1 MDKKLFSE
9 MLKEFLKE
17 NAKLKLFINEDS
29 KGMYD
34 NSVSYTF
41 EVELEIDG
49 ETITSTKD
57 TLYLG

>member
-1 MDKKLFSE
+1 

-17 NAKLKLFINEDS
+17 NAKLKLYINEDC

-34 NSVSYTF
+34 KSVSYTF

-49 ETITSTKD
+49 ETITPTED

>member
-1 MDKKLFSE
+1 MDKDLFKQ
-9 MLKEFLKE
+9 MLKEFLKD
-17 NAKLKLFINEDS
+17 NAKLKLSIDEDS

-34 NSVSYTF
+34 MSTTYTF

-57 TLYLG
+57 TLYLK

>member
-17 NAKLKLFINEDS
+17 NAKLKLYINEDR

>member
-17 NAKLKLFINEDS
+17 NAKLKLYINEDY

-41 EVELEIDG
+41 EIELEIDG

>member
-17 NAKLKLFINEDS
+17 NAKLKLYINEDY

>member
-17 NAKLKLFINEDS
+17 NAKLKLYINEDC

>member
-17 NAKLKLFINEDS
+17 NAKLKLYINEDR

-34 NSVSYTF
+34 KSVSYTF

-49 ETITSTKD
+49 ETITSTED